1 MDRIELQV
9 QNERL
14 QFIKSL
20 SKNGEIDDLVRMAF
34 KDSILN
40 SVRNDSSQGPAPTD
54 LSMQPLCLSSFA
66 TELGFRFSTND
77 LISIG
82 KTLKGK
88 YVDKYGSPPGKHEQL
103 VNGAVRLINLYTKR
117 DRAMA
122 EQVMREHHSSVERH
136 KALSLGKTLNHYFAH
151 PGPSGP

>member
-1 MDRIELQV
+1 
-9 QNERL
+9 
-14 QFIKSL
+14 
-20 SKNGEIDDLVRMAF
+20 
-34 KDSILN
+34 
-40 SVRNDSSQGPAPTD
+40 
-54 LSMQPLCLSSFA
+54 MQPLCLSSFA
-66 TELGFRFSTND
+66 TELCFRFSTND

-88 YVDKYGSPPGKHEQL
+88 YVDKYDSPPGKHEQS